1 MRKRFLLLPLLLMAA
16 APSLAHSPYRQWYAY
31 RAAHLIVV
39 TDQMRPGALDLAS
52 AVASAIAARWPKTK
66 AVPAAARSP
75 VEVVKLLSSGQ
86 LEVGLVPVAIA
97 VEALDGRGRFAQ
109 TGKIPLRAVAVV
121 GEDLLVVLDGCARE
135 RARDIAQA
143 LAESRD
149 SALKGKKPSPRGP
162 PPIPF
167 HPGALDYYESAND
180 G

>member
-1 MRKRFLLLPLLLMAA
+1 MRNGFLTLSLLLVAA
-16 APSLAHSPYRQWYAY
+16 APLSAHSPYRQWYAY
-31 RAAHLIVV
+31 RKAHLVVV

-52 AVASAIAARWPKTK
+52 AVASAIAARWPQTK

-86 LEVGLVPVAIA
+86 LQVGLVPVAVA
-97 VEALDGRGRFAQ
+97 VEALEGHGSFAQ
-109 TGKIPLRAVAVV
+109 VGKVPLRAVAAV

-149 SALKGKKPSPRGP
+149 SALKAHKASLRGP
-162 PPIPF
+162 APLPF
-167 HPGALDYYESAND
+167 HPGALDYYERAKS